1 MREPTA
7 LLANFDLRVHEEL
20 SMWPRKE
27 KDVETLKCPTHFH
40 GTRLPKP
47 RLSVQKIDKSQVVWF
62 SPSFPSWKPP
72 RLQFFTSIG
81 GSTYDQWHGS
91 GWDLDRNLRKPKKPQ
106 ILNASK
112 FHKIKRPLWTEESR
126 TSGHS
131 RILCGVP
138 ILKFCFRRVA
148 KQRGISPYASKSSS
162 SLSMA
167 DRLSKIWAGKH
178 YEITKRV
185 QLAPQNDPCFENLQ
199 SKLRISATRWIFF
212 HLAYFSHQALRPT
225 TLHDW
230 TLISWHITGPTAIYH
245 GQWCAAKLE

>member
-1 MREPTA
+1 MR
-7 LLANFDLRVHEEL
+7 NFPCDQGKRR
-20 SMWPRKE
+20 M
-27 KDVETLKCPTHFH
+27 LKHW
-40 GTRLPKP
+40 
-47 RLSVQKIDKSQVVWF
+47 SVQLTFMAQDYQSLGSVYRKLKKLRLFGLALAFQAEN
-62 SPSFPSWKPP
+62 PR

-91 GWDLDRNLRKPKKPQ
+91 GWDLDRNLRKPGKPQ

-112 FHKIKRPLWTEESR
+112 IHKIKRPLWTEESR

-138 ILKFCFRRVA
+138 ILKFCSRRVP
-148 KQRGISPYASKSSS
+148 KQRGISPHASKSSS

-199 SKLRISATRWIFF
+199 SKLRISATKWKLLPSCIPSTKPCVQP
-212 HLAYFSHQALRPT
+212 HSMTEHWSPDTSQVQQLSTMANGVPP
-225 TLHDW
+225 
-230 TLISWHITGPTAIYH
+230 SWSSVGSSVF
-245 GQWCAAKLE
+245 GWV